1 MDNKKTR
8 RYLVWFLI
16 GVFIIVGGV
25 LGNALLGNGEPMPDQ
40 TLKYTQ
46 TSNGNIEKTDGVN
59 KESTRNLVYARSSH
73 TATTLT
79 DGRLLVVGGLGS
91 DRKPMSK
98 VEIYDPKTDTWT
110 ATVDCLSLI
119 HI

>member
-46 TSNGNIEKTDGVN
+46 TSNGNIE
-59 KESTRNLVYARSSH
+59 
-73 TATTLT
+73 
-79 DGRLLVVGGLGS
+79 
-91 DRKPMSK
+91 RKYKKSCICK
-98 VEIYDPKTDTWT
+98 VKPYSNNAD
-110 ATVDCLSLI
+110 
-119 HI
+119 

>member
-40 TLKYTQ
+40 TL
-46 TSNGNIEKTDGVN
+46 
-59 KESTRNLVYARSSH
+59 
-73 TATTLT
+73 
-79 DGRLLVVGGLGS
+79 
-91 DRKPMSK
+91 
-98 VEIYDPKTDTWT
+98 
-110 ATVDCLSLI
+110 
-119 HI
+119 

>member
-46 TSNGNIEKTDGVN
+46 TSNGNIEKTDGV
-59 KESTRNLVYARSSH
+59 KIGQMWNLIWKLILRDKSMYI
-73 TATTLT
+73 
-79 DGRLLVVGGLGS
+79 
-91 DRKPMSK
+91 
-98 VEIYDPKTDTWT
+98 ETW
-110 ATVDCLSLI
+110 
-119 HI
+119 